1 MPALK
6 LCPVWAFPGSCE
18 LAPDGFHQG
27 GCAVQT
33 LLLSASSLMWGL
45 SLLPANSEAMGAE
58 WNTPNISFKTGH
70 GPIPATATG
79 CQHKSLLH
87 GTLPRSQHPV
97 PGLSGGLQCC
107 CQHCKWFKWLVLW
120 RWCLKWALSIN
131 QGKEK
136 GTLFKI
142 QRFVYHN
149 LWRYF
154 NQQIPFH

>member
-45 SLLPANSEAMGAE
+45 SLLPANYEAMGAE
-58 WNTPNISFKTGH
+58 WNTPNISYKTGH

-79 CQHKSLLH
+79 CQHKSLLC

-97 PGLSGGLQCC
+97 PGLSGD
-107 CQHCKWFKWLVLW
+107 LVLLPALQVIQMT
-120 RWCLKWALSIN
+120 CLVTLVLKMSIIHKPRKRERN
-131 QGKEK
+131 S
-136 GTLFKI
+136 L
-142 QRFVYHN
+142 
-149 LWRYF
+149 
-154 NQQIPFH
+154 